1 MPLERRAPVRSE
13 ARSRIGGWLATL
25 ALVLLGGYAAGAATP
40 AFAATL
46 GDAQSP
52 RGDNHATLDDAQ
64 APA

>member
-1 MPLERRAPVRSE
+1 MRSE

-52 RGDNHATLDDAQ
+52 RGYHATLDDAQ